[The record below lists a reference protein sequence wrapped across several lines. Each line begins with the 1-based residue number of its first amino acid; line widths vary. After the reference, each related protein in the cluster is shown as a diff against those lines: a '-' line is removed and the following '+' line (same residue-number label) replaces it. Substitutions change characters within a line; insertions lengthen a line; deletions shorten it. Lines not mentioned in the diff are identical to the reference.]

1 MEVREQI
8 RGKSIHKISGRM
20 KQSLCKQITKTFV
33 VGEDRKARQW
43 GIMRLETSRSQA
55 EDSCH

>member
-20 KQSLCKQITKTFV
+20 KQITKTFV
-33 VGEDRKARQW
+33 VGEDRKAREW